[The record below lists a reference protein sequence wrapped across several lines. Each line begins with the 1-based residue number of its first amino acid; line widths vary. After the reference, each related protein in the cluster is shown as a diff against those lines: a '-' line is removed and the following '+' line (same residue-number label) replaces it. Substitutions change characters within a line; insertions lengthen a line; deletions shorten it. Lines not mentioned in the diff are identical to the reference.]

1 MSSFSTPLF
10 IVLILGVYLTMA
22 IYIAILKRK
31 D

>member
-10 IVLILGVYLTMA
+10 IILVIGVYLIMA

-31 D
+31 E

>member
-10 IVLILGVYLTMA
+10 IILVLGVYLTMA

>member
-10 IVLILGVYLTMA
+10 IILVIGVYLIMA

-31 D
+31 K